1 MVIWMVYGIV
11 WPTINVVNPMINHP
25 QVTMLM
31 ATTHWGS
38 PQEGNF
44 LSGGAMTTVAAA
56 AERNPKK
63 CLREAMPWCL
73 KVKTDLCIYL
83 ISFDILVA
91 SYNI

>member
-1 MVIWMVYGIV
+1 MVYGIV

-56 AERNPKK
+56 AEGTRKNVCEKQCRGVWK
-63 CLREAMPWCL
+63 L
-73 KVKTDLCIYL
+73 KPTCAYTWYHL
-83 ISFDILVA
+83 ILVA